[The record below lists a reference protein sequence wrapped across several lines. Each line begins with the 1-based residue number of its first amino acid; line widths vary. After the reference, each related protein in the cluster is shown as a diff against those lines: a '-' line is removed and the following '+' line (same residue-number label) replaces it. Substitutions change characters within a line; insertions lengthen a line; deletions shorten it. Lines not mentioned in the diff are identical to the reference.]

1 MVNTVLVT
9 VPEGEIIP
17 EIISGFSPEENLL
30 MLKIGSSCIFEGRK
44 SVAELSQDEIY
55 NKIKSETIE
64 EVKKMEMELM
74 VERETTKKME
84 LKISNIYE
92 QMYNGQVEQL
102 KKQIETMRQ
111 QITSYELGND
121 EKLQREVAK
130 VREKYDLLLEEK
142 DKQNQLNREA
152 TMKLQESVVQLT
164 NNSKSNSAKG
174 SEGEA
179 SFKDYAET
187 FIDFKG
193 FDIVDKHTQAGM
205 GDFHMH
211 FEEFDILVDAKNY
224 KKKVPIDQREKIKN
238 DLLKNSH
245 IHFAWLVS
253 LNTSIDKWDK
263 SPIMYE
269 WVNTNQCIVYINNLA
284 GFEEPHKIL
293 RIVWFTCKELF
304 NMIKDENMDVSEL
317 TELKNKQFKLI
328 DKIKGIR
335 KNIRELNTNMNQ
347 TRNMIQ
353 TMDDQLREI
362 IELESSNIVA
372 SNFSLFDDWWGVNVE
387 PTNDEQVAVSTDFW
401 LRFKQDNKTI
411 VKEMEITVDKFK
423 QYIKSKVSI
432 SNLIVKSK
440 NANSAFDI
448 KGFKLRSVDNV
459 QGEKSNMDAGIV
471 VELVEN
477 VVKNKKV
484 KPQTE
489 DNKVIKSGS
498 RWSDKEDAELKK
510 RYTEDMLNIIELS
523 AVHKRTSAAILLRLN
538 KIGILEKLEDARGY
552 DLLDE
557 KNKIKLGQNS
567 DCN

>member
-9 VPEGEIIP
+9 VPEGEKIP

-111 QITSYELGND
+111 QITSYESGND

-304 NMIKDENMDVSEL
+304 NMIKDENTDVSEL

-362 IELESSNIVA
+362 IELESSNIVS
-372 SNFSLFDDWWGVNVE
+372 SNFSLFDDWWDVNVE

-459 QGEKSNMDAGIV
+459 QGEKSNMEAGIV

-484 KPQTE
+484 KKKTTSKE
-489 DNKVIKSGS
+489 FYFDEENDNKIINAYGNIE
-498 RWSDKEDAELKK
+498 SDIMGLSETFNLRPWQIVSVLMKHKIVGK
-510 RYTEDMLNIIELS
+510 RDES
-523 AVHKRTSAAILLRLN
+523 
-538 KIGILEKLEDARGY
+538 RGY
-552 DLLDE
+552 DKYKE
-557 KNKIKLGQNS
+557 TEEYKSKINKE
-567 DCN
+567 